1 LTALL
6 KSKITK
12 TVDGEALTSANFATV
27 GSDEDPATWLLPI
40 ATKAQV
46 QAALAGASTADRAAK
61 RKIVGAAKTHGID
74 VNDADKSAISRACA
88 KISLEKGLYE
98 VGWMASL
105 LEDLH
110 WLCLQTE
117 FERDME
123 DDGSKV
129 PAEMREAW
137 LKLIATF
144 KEMAIEEADELAAAG
159 KGEKGMKLTD
169 LDSLKK
175 AAKTIH
181 DHLEGLKEKHAAMG
195 EHMDKCF
202 KSMGEKHEAV
212 GEHIEKCMKSA
223 KDAMEGDE
231 PEKAAAAVDLTKVE
245 DPRIAA
251 MQKSIDDLSELVK
264 KLPANGTIA
273 HTGVGDGLAK
283 VSEFQSLLTQ

>member
-1 LTALL
+1 MDPILPLLAVVGVQEGIAALL
-6 KSKITK
+6 SI
-12 TVDGEALTSANFATV
+12 
-27 GSDEDPATWLLPI
+27 
-40 ATKAQV
+40 
-46 QAALAGASTADRAAK
+46 
-61 RKIVGAAKTHGID
+61 
-74 VNDADKSAISRACA
+74 
-88 KISLEKGLYE
+88 
-98 VGWMASL
+98 
-105 LEDLH
+105 
-110 WLCLQTE
+110 
-117 FERDME
+117 
-123 DDGSKV
+123 
-129 PAEMREAW
+129 
-137 LKLIATF
+137 LI
-144 KEMAIEEADELAAAG
+144 EHRPDQ
-159 KGEKGMKLTD
+159 LTD

-283 VSEFQSLLTQ
+283 VSEFQSLLTN